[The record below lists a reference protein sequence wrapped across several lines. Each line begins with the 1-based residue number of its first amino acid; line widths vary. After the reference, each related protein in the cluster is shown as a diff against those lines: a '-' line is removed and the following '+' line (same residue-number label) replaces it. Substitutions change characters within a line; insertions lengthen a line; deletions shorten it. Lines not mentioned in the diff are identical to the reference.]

1 MRILDLC
8 GALACSLI
16 TAALAQTPPPASSMP
31 DDSGAQLDCPSAM
44 QQAEL
49 ALERGQQ
56 VAAAKRWKDAL
67 PLLSEASGA
76 FLSIAANCPAVAAQ
90 ANKQG
95 DKATALLRQAE
106 AASSHQTECLPRL
119 DKALDLEVKVAA
131 ARGEKGDPAQIERLL
146 AEAEN
151 VWREAADLCHPPHKE
166 KAEKS
171 LAATVRARAAN
182 AELLSSGPAC
192 DAAWK
197 SATSLGDYARVAW
210 KEKRWDDAASL
221 YSKAVLAW
229 EGAADKCAGSR
240 QTQALRKVE
249 QTQIDAHN
257 AEHCGP
263 LWDTATD
270 QTQQLR
276 TTGQAV
282 SATEKDVLSVKA
294 EVAWR
299 DAVIQCRGNPQS
311 LARTNADA
319 ISRERGTPLPQ
330 NAMAL
335 YGSRKAPP
343 PAIVTNQ
350 PVVAP
355 VVASVQP
362 AASAVAKLPA
372 AAAVAPTVT
381 AAAPKPAPAPVVTP
395 ASAPAVA
402 PVAENKAAAV
412 PAAPPGEVVLVAGDT
427 TYRGAFTLERQTG
440 AVSGNGTVEW
450 TNGERYVGA
459 LVNGRKHGKGRFEWM
474 GDQWYEDDWVDD
486 QAIGYGVIRFAGGN
500 RYEGAVKD
508 GEPNGRGTQ
517 VFPSGDRYT
526 GDFVRGVFHG
536 QGTYAWKNGNRY
548 EGTWNMGRKH
558 GQGRLTWASGEGWEG
573 EFQNDQQTDKGKNL
587 TASVK

>member
-1 MRILDLC
+1 MKKIRILEVTA
-8 GALACSLI
+8 ALAFSTLG
-16 TAALAQTPPPASSMP
+16 AALAQTPPPASMP
-31 DDSGAQLDCPSAM
+31 DDSGSQPDCPAAM

-49 ALERGQQ
+49 AFERGQQ
-56 VAAAKRWKDAL
+56 VAAAKRWKDAQ
-67 PLLSEASGA
+67 PLLAEAGSA
-76 FLSIAANCPAVAAQ
+76 FLNIATHCPALAAQ
-90 ANKQG
+90 ANRQG
-95 DKATALLRQAE
+95 DRATALLKQAE
-106 AASSHQTECLPRL
+106 AASSHQSECLPRL

-131 ARGEKGDPAQIERLL
+131 ARGDKGDPAQLERLL
-146 AEAEN
+146 ADAEN
-151 VWREAADLCHPPHKE
+151 VWREAADLCQSPHKE

-182 AELLSSGPAC
+182 AELLSAGPAC

-197 SATSLGDYARVAW
+197 SATSLGDYARAAW

-263 LWDTATD
+263 LWDAATD
-270 QTQQLR
+270 QSQQLR
-276 TTGQAV
+276 TAGPAV
-282 SATEKDVLSVKA
+282 SATEKDVLSVRS

-319 ISRERGTPLPQ
+319 IARERGTPLPQ

-350 PVVAP
+350 PVVTP
-355 VVASVQP
+355 VVAAPAQALAAAAPGVKPPVATPAPATAP
-362 AASAVAKLPA
+362 AATAAPAPAATPAPA
-372 AAAVAPTVT
+372 AAAAP
-381 AAAPKPAPAPVVTP
+381 P
-395 ASAPAVA
+395 
-402 PVAENKAAAV
+402 
-412 PAAPPGEVVLVAGDT
+412 APPGEVVLVAGDT
-427 TYRGAFTLERQTG
+427 TYRGAFALDRQSG
-440 AVSGNGTVEW
+440 AVSGTGTVEW
-450 TNGERYVGA
+450 TNGERYVGT
-459 LVNGRKHGKGRFEWM
+459 LVNGRKHGKGRFEWV
-474 GDQWYEDDWVDD
+474 GGQWYEGDWVED
-486 QAIGYGVIRFAGGN
+486 QAVGYGVIRFAGGN

-508 GEPNGRGTQ
+508 GEPSGRGSQ

-526 GDFVRGVFHG
+526 GDFQRGVFHG
-536 QGTYAWKNGNRY
+536 QGSYVWKNGNRY
-548 EGTWNMGRKH
+548 EGAWNMGRKH
-558 GQGRLTWASGEGWEG
+558 GQGRLTWSSGDGWEG

-587 TASVK
+587 TASAK